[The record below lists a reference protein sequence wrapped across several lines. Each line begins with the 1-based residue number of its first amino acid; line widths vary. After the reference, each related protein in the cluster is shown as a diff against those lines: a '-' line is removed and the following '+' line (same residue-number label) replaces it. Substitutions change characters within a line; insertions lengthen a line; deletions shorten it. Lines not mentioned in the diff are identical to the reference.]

1 MGLNLR
7 KMIVGLTALVILLG
21 VYVAYTRWGGD
32 TPIEPHA
39 MLPLEPNDLT
49 LLPDDQAVTIGDAT
63 IERISRAHLIRMGP
77 DNTIKQDFRFL
88 DLYHRQG
95 KQLEVTRP
103 FMTLYEDKFQ
113 CSVTSEKALVQLE
126 LAFERPAPGDATFSG
141 NVVIHIVS
149 TDPNQVGEAFIYL
162 DDVVFTAAKSLFSTT
177 GPVRFVSRIAR
188 LEGRGMEL
196 LYDEQRAR
204 LELFRIQTLSK
215 LLLRSKAFAEFKD
228 SKDSSDRPKQKP
240 TAASTAGRSEPRSAP
255 TAASAGPAPVA
266 YECVLWKDVRIV
278 VPERVVVAQDRFSID
293 NILWPGSKTDEPSR
307 AKTADEK
314 PADPPKAEP
323 NESQSPALTQKDTQ
337 DAASSSAL
345 TLDSLPESLFDVVVT
360 CRGGLVI
367 RPMGTT
373 SPDNPALKDAG
384 DEAVAHPEEFEDAS
398 RQPIIAR
405 RIEVDAL
412 KKTATL
418 VGPVQMKFLVDANN
432 PFGSAYGGQKVPVN
446 VTAQNFVRYL
456 SDSNQV
462 ILDGNCVASTR
473 IAEPNGTKEC
483 TLTAPTL
490 VLSLIED
497 PNAKEKTTAANSL
510 MQGTSMTLKQATASG
525 GFRLHLLQKS
535 GLETTGEF
543 YMEGTRMEYDAQQK
557 EFVATGPGQVVMHN
571 SQEASGKEDANGMS
585 LRKPCWALL
594 KKFDRLT
601 YSEAT
606 NRIVAASESKQ
617 LQVDYFELVKEHPD
631 QFSKHVQADVG
642 HIDIELAKAD
652 DERMELA
659 SLKASEGVAFRD
671 GAQQFDASTLFYDQR
686 KGLMSIRG
694 DASRPC
700 YLNGALVDGIEINMK
715 TGQINTTVISPS
727 TVNVSPQR

>member
-7 KMIVGLTALVILLG
+7 KIIVGLTVLVILLG
-21 VYVAYTRWGGD
+21 VYVGYTRWGGD
-32 TPIEPHA
+32 TPIETQA
-39 MLPLEPNDLT
+39 MPQPGPNDLT
-49 LLPDDQAVTIGDAT
+49 PIPEGQAITYGGVSIVQLKDT
-63 IERISRAHLIRMGP
+63 RLFRMGP
-77 DNTIKQDFRFL
+77 DNNIKQDIRFL
-88 DLYHRQG
+88 DLHQRQG
-95 KQLEVTRP
+95 NQVEVTRP
-103 FMTLYEDKFQ
+103 FMTLYEDKFK
-113 CSVTSEKALVQLE
+113 CSVTAEKALIQLE
-126 LAFERPAPGDATFSG
+126 SALEKFTPGDATFSG

-149 TDPNQVGEAFIYL
+149 TDPNRASEAFIYL

-177 GPVRFVSRIAR
+177 GPVRFVSQMAR

-228 SKDSSDRPKQKP
+228 SKDSSERPKQKP

-266 YECVLWKDVRIV
+266 YECVLWKDVRIM

-293 NILWPGSKTDEPSR
+293 NILWPGSKTEEPHR
-307 AKTADEK
+307 AETTKKK
-314 PADPPKAEP
+314 PADPPKVEP
-323 NESQSPALTQKDTQ
+323 NEAQSPALAQKDVQ
-337 DAASSSAL
+337 DAASSNAL

-360 CRGGLVI
+360 CGGGLVI

-384 DEAVAHPEEFEDAS
+384 DEAVAHPEDFEDAS
-398 RQPIIAR
+398 RQPIVAR
-405 RIEVDAL
+405 RIEVDAS
-412 KKTATL
+412 KRNATL
-418 VGPVQMKFLVDANN
+418 VGPVRMEFLMDAND
-432 PFGSAYGGQKVPVN
+432 PAGSGVGGRKVPVS
-446 VTAQNFVRYL
+446 VTARNYVRYL
-456 SDSNQV
+456 SDSNQIV
-462 ILDGNCVASTR
+462 LDGNCVAT
-473 IAEPNGTKEC
+473 AQMTEPNVTIELTSS
-483 TLTAPTL
+483 TLTL
-490 VLSLIED
+490 DLIED
-497 PNAKEKTTAANSL
+497 PNAKKNVAQGSL
-510 MQGTSMTLKQATASG
+510 MRGASMDLKQATASG
-525 GFRLHLLQKS
+525 GFELHILQKAA
-535 GLETTGEF
+535 LETTGEL
-543 YMEGTRMEYDAQQK
+543 YMQGTRLEYDAQRK
-557 EFVATGPGQVVMHN
+557 DWMATGPGQVVMHN

-606 NRIVAASESKQ
+606 NHIMAESESRQ

-631 QFSKHVQADVG
+631 QFSKHIQADVG
-642 HIDIELAKAD
+642 HIDIELAEAD
-652 DERMELA
+652 DKRMELA

-715 TGQINTTVISPS
+715 TGQINTTLISPS
-727 TVNVSPQR
+727 TVNVSPQP